1 MSNSSVFFR
10 QMKGSRE
17 REAGHQA
24 RLQRAR
30 SLVLLIRALVS
41 RPRSQSLV
49 QQRRSRTRTS
59 LKDAKTTLRLTT
71 HRQEEFL
78 QVHCILPRRKS
89 LIARKK
95 LDTHRQSSIPHR
107 LTRLKLQRSLKD
119 PKRLSDTHRQSSIPH
134 HLRSLKPRRSLK
146 DPILYATHRKCSSHR
161 HLPMLLCA
169 NAQSLRPVLAQ
180 FPGQPRSLSHR
191 LQLSFVLVIRSSF
204 RQAYAA
210 FEHPLR
216 RKLRRRQR
224 ERSKLLQSLHQERPK
239 KPNQLPPKSPKTRRL
254 SLRYLLHVLV
264 KRSTMF
270 ILLFLVLFNS

>member
-10 QMKGSRE
+10 QMKGRE
-17 REAGHQA
+17 REAGHIA

-41 RPRSQSLV
+41 RPRSQSLA

-59 LKDAKTTLRLTT
+59 LKDAKTTHRLTS

-78 QVHCILPRRKS
+78 QVHSILPRRKS

-107 LTRLKLQRSLKD
+107 LTRLKLPRSLKD
-119 PKRLSDTHRQSSIPH
+119 PKRLSDTHRQSSIPL

-146 DPILYATHRKCSSHR
+146 DLMLYATHRKCSSHR
-161 HLPMLLCA
+161 HLPMLLYA

-180 FPGQPRSLSHR
+180 FRGQPRSLSHR
-191 LQLSFVLVIRSSF
+191 LQLKFALVILSSS
-204 RQAYAA
+204 RQASAA
-210 FEHPLR
+210 FKPPLR
-216 RKLRRRQR
+216 RKLRRRLREQWKQLQR
-224 ERSKLLQSLHQERPK
+224 PAQEQPK
-239 KPNQLPPKSPKTRRL
+239 KPNRLPPKSPKTRRL
-254 SLRYLLHVLV
+254 SLRYLFHVLV
-264 KRSTMF
+264 KQSTMF
-270 ILLFLVLFNS
+270 NGLFWVMFNW

>member
-59 LKDAKTTLRLTT
+59 LKDAKTTHRLTT

-95 LDTHRQSSIPHR
+95 L
-107 LTRLKLQRSLKD
+107 
-119 PKRLSDTHRQSSIPH
+119 DTHRQSSIPH

-239 KPNQLPPKSPKTRRL
+239 KPNRLPPKSPKTRRL